1 VGNGNPADEGRA
13 GTVSPTHPHNEPSLD
28 GHDETKRHHHNQ
40 KIKTRNKIKGKR
52 QVEKV
57 WRRKMKERP

>member
-1 VGNGNPADEGRA
+1 MTRPNG
-13 GTVSPTHPHNEPSLD
+13 TTII
-28 GHDETKRHHHNQ
+28 K